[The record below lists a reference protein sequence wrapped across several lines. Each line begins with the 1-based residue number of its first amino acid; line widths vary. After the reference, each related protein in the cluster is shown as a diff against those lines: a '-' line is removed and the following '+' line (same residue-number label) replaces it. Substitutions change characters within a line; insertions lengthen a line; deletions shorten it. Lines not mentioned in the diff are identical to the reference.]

1 VFVAAN
7 SFALPPGPR
16 LELSLDALH
25 VQSFQTTPVLQ
36 KPRGTVDAHETFES
50 ECVCGSDGCGSGTTG
65 YTCGGCDTPGYTC
78 EDRCTGG
85 PSVDEPIRHIQAGY
99 AA

>member
-1 VFVAAN
+1 MRK
-7 SFALPPGPR
+7 LH
-16 LELSLDALH
+16 LSLDALD
-25 VQSFQTTPVLQ
+25 VQSFQTTPALR
-36 KPRGTVDAHETFES
+36 KASGTVDAHETFES
-50 ECVCGSDGCGSGTTG
+50 ECVCGSDGCGGGTTG

>member
-1 VFVAAN
+1 MRK
-7 SFALPPGPR
+7 LH
-16 LELSLDALH
+16 LSLDALE
-25 VQSFQTTPVLQ
+25 VQSFQTTPVLR
-36 KPRGTVDAHETFES
+36 KGRGTVDAHETFES

-85 PSVDEPIRHIQAGY
+85 PSVDEPIRHIQANY
-99 AA
+99 FAV